1 VGQAFPS
8 CLDIFRRQTYEGIL
22 PMEDALPEAE
32 TLKAFWMGQD
42 MRAFLRARVA
52 AIQEDSPLSK

>member
-1 VGQAFPS
+1 M
-8 CLDIFRRQTYEGIL
+8 DIFRRQTYEGIL